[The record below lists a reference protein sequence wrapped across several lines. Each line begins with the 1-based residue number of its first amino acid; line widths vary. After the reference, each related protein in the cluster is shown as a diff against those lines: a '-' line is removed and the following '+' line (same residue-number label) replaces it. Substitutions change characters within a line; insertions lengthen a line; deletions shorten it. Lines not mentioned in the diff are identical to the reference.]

1 MQRVSRAAVCGALLA
16 LILASAGVADE
27 LVKVYVGNRHVVMK
41 PDARVRSGV
50 TYAPLR
56 AAAEAVGATVKWDA
70 ADRMATICTA
80 DRCVPIRQS
89 QGIMVGGSMMIPVRL
104 MSEALGRSV
113 TWDPSA
119 RAVRIHAG

>member
-1 MQRVSRAAVCGALLA
+1 MQRASHVVALGVLAALA
-16 LILASAGVADE
+16 LTAAGPADE
-27 LVKVYVGNRHVVMK
+27 LVKVYVGNRHVAMK
-41 PDARVRSGV
+41 PDARVRKGV

-80 DRCVPIRQS
+80 DRCVPIRQN

-104 MSEALGRSV
+104 MSEALGRAV
-113 TWDPSA
+113 TWDPAA
-119 RAVRIHAG
+119 RAVRIKG

>member
-1 MQRVSRAAVCGALLA
+1 MQRASHLVAFGVLLA
-16 LILASAGVADE
+16 LILATAGVADE
-27 LVKVYVGNRHVVMK
+27 LVKVYVGNRYVPMK
-41 PDARVRSGV
+41 PDARVRNGV

-80 DRCVPIRQS
+80 DRCAPIRQN

-104 MSEALGRSV
+104 MSEALGRAV
-113 TWDPSA
+113 TWDPAA
-119 RAVRIHAG
+119 RAVRIRG